1 MPTLNPTDL
10 GEDFLRRVPMARTMG
25 LVVDEALPTKAV
37 VRLPDQD
44 KFHNHLGGPQAGAIF
59 TLGEAASGIIVLA
72 AFGDQLERA
81 VPLAVQAQIAYRRVA
96 MGEITATAD
105 MPYSASE
112 VTAQLDAGLRPE
124 FEVPVVITREDGS
137 VIAEMVTLWTLRP
150 KDTTPAV

>member
-1 MPTLNPTDL
+1 
-10 GEDFLRRVPMARTMG
+10 
-25 LVVDEALPTKAV
+25 
-37 VRLPDQD
+37 
-44 KFHNHLGGPQAGAIF
+44 
-59 TLGEAASGIIVLA
+59 
-72 AFGDQLERA
+72 
-81 VPLAVQAQIAYRRVA
+81 
-96 MGEITATAD
+96 